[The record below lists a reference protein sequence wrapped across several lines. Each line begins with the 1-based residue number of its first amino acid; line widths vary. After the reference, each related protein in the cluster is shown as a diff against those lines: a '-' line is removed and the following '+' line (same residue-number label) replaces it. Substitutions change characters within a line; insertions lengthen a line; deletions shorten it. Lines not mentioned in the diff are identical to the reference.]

1 MSKIF
6 VLINWNKIALDPILC
21 VGVAPVGA
29 GFANALEEEI

>member
-21 VGVAPVGA
+21 E

>member
-6 VLINWNKIALDPILC
+6 VLNFNKIALDPILS

-29 GFANALEEEI
+29 GFANVLEEEI